1 MKYEDPISAS
11 LAYLKTRLE
20 AMLVLRPDKAA
31 SHSIQVLTSWPRDI
45 RQIRLP
51 CLVLLPGDLSDNT
64 DLGNGHVVDGTA
76 DEYEDGTELVSY
88 GDISIPITLQGIC
101 QSEDVRRLVFSATKK
116 AIRLIGKEEI
126 TLEDYF
132 DMTLGIDLNSY
143 GFKEDPEDA
152 ERHVWS
158 FTLGINAETE
168 DVQLEPYEEGEFTI
182 EVAVNDGAYIEIPEE
197 PEEE

>member
-20 AMLVLRPDKAA
+20 AMLVLRPDKTA
-31 SHSIQVLTSWPRDI
+31 SHSIQVHTSWPRDI

-51 CLVLLPGDLSDNT
+51 CLVLLPGELNDNM
-64 DLGNGHVVDGTA
+64 DLGNGHAVDGTA

-88 GDISIPITLQGIC
+88 GDITVPITIHGIC
-101 QSEDVRRLVFSATKK
+101 QSEDVRILVFAATKK

-132 DMTLGIDLNSY
+132 DMTLGVDINSY

-152 ERHVWS
+152 ERHAWS
-158 FTLGINAETE
+158 FQIGISADTE